1 MFYQIKRMT
10 VKEGTSTKVTDK
22 FSGEGLIEKQTG
34 FLGLEV
40 LVKESR
46 RGDGEI
52 LIVVRWES
60 KEDWKN
66 WEKSPEHIAGHK
78 ANAGKP
84 KPEYI
89 IDSRQDTYE
98 VTASK

>member
-46 RGDGEI
+46 RGDG
-52 LIVVRWES
+52 
-60 KEDWKN
+60 
-66 WEKSPEHIAGHK
+66 KS
-78 ANAGKP
+78 
-84 KPEYI
+84 
-89 IDSRQDTYE
+89 
-98 VTASK
+98 